1 MNSPRDDNVPFL
13 QSHDFRIT
21 ILTFVES
28 ISNIVKPCQAIVDG
42 DVVTRHGIRNG
53 ERKVEF
59 LLEVEGLKKSFGGVA
74 ALRDGRFQ
82 LRPGSVHALCGGNG
96 AGKST
101 FLKILMGIHKR
112 DAGSIRR
119 RGKDVDYASP
129 AEALAAGI
137 AIIEQELS
145 PIPHMTVAENI
156 YLGREP
162 SARFGGIDFKTM
174 NRNAQ
179 SLLDRLQFNIRATQF
194 MMNLSVAQV
203 QLVEIAK
210 ALSHDAEVIFMD
222 EPTSAIGEKEAQQLF
237 ATIERLK
244 AEGKGVVYVSHRL
257 SEIFQIADSYTA
269 FRDGSYVGSGALAD
283 IDRPGLIRL
292 IVGRELGEE
301 YIKTNVPTATP
312 GLEVAGLTAEGKVN
326 DISFTAHKGEIFG
339 IYGLMG
345 SGRTEIF
352 NCIFGVDAVSS
363 GQIKLAGEPITVR
376 KPAEAMQHGIAFVT
390 EDRKLTGLNLID
402 SVRNNICLAS
412 LPEMSPHFSMDR
424 RAEASASRDMIQRFG
439 IKAAR
444 DSMPVSGLSGGNQQK
459 VVLGKWFLRRP
470 KVLLLDE
477 PTRGVDVGAKREI
490 YRIICD
496 FAAEGGTVIMISSEI
511 DEVLGMSD
519 RILVMRQGRSAGIL
533 KREEA
538 DAQSLVH
545 LST

>member
-1 MNSPRDDNVPFL
+1 MVNC
-13 QSHDFRIT
+13 I
-21 ILTFVES
+21 VEARS
-28 ISNIVKPCQAIVDG
+28 
-42 DVVTRHGIRNG
+42 GIRNAE
-53 ERKVEF
+53 ERVEF

-74 ALRDGRFQ
+74 ALRDGRFR

-162 SARFGGIDFKTM
+162 LARFGGIDFKTM

-179 SLLDRLQFNIRATQF
+179 ALLDRLQFNIRATQF

-257 SEIFQIADSYTA
+257 SEIF
-269 FRDGSYVGSGALAD
+269 
-283 IDRPGLIRL
+283 
-292 IVGRELGEE
+292 
-301 YIKTNVPTATP
+301 
-312 GLEVAGLTAEGKVN
+312 
-326 DISFTAHKGEIFG
+326 
-339 IYGLMG
+339 
-345 SGRTEIF
+345 
-352 NCIFGVDAVSS
+352 
-363 GQIKLAGEPITVR
+363 
-376 KPAEAMQHGIAFVT
+376 
-390 EDRKLTGLNLID
+390 
-402 SVRNNICLAS
+402 
-412 LPEMSPHFSMDR
+412 
-424 RAEASASRDMIQRFG
+424 
-439 IKAAR
+439 
-444 DSMPVSGLSGGNQQK
+444 
-459 VVLGKWFLRRP
+459 
-470 KVLLLDE
+470 
-477 PTRGVDVGAKREI
+477 
-490 YRIICD
+490 
-496 FAAEGGTVIMISSEI
+496 
-511 DEVLGMSD
+511 
-519 RILVMRQGRSAGIL
+519 
-533 KREEA
+533 
-538 DAQSLVH
+538 
-545 LST
+545 

>member
-1 MNSPRDDNVPFL
+1 M
-13 QSHDFRIT
+13 
-21 ILTFVES
+21 
-28 ISNIVKPCQAIVDG
+28 
-42 DVVTRHGIRNG
+42 
-53 ERKVEF
+53 EF

-179 SLLDRLQFNIRATQF
+179 ALLDRLQFNIRATQF

-269 FRDGSYVGSGALAD
+269 FRDGSYVGSGALTD
-283 IDRPGLIRL
+283 IDRPGLIRM
-292 IVGRELGEE
+292 IIGRELGEE

-312 GLEVAGLTAEGKVN
+312 GLEVASLTAEGKVS
-326 DISFTAHKGEIFG
+326 DISFTAYKGEIFG

-363 GQIKLAGEPITVR
+363 GQIKLAGEPVVAR
-376 KPAEAMQHGIAFVT
+376 KPAEAMRHGIAFVT

-424 RAEASASRDMIQRFG
+424 RAEASASQDMIKRFG

-459 VVLGKWFLRRP
+459 VVLGKWFLRKP

-496 FAAEGGTVIMISSEI
+496 FAAAGGTVIMISSEI

>member
-1 MNSPRDDNVPFL
+1 MD
-13 QSHDFRIT
+13 
-21 ILTFVES
+21 
-28 ISNIVKPCQAIVDG
+28 
-42 DVVTRHGIRNG
+42 
-53 ERKVEF
+53 F

-119 RGKDVDYASP
+119 RGKEVDYASP
-129 AEALAAGI
+129 AEALSAGI

-162 SARFGGIDFKTM
+162 SARFGSIDFKSM

-179 SLLDRLQFNIRATQF
+179 ALLERLQFNIRATQF

-237 ATIERLK
+237 STIERLK
-244 AEGKGVVYVSHRL
+244 AEGKGIVYVSHRL

-283 IDRPGLIRL
+283 IDRPGLIRM

-301 YIKTNVPTATP
+301 YIKTNVPTDVP
-312 GLEVAGLTAEGKVN
+312 GLDVSGLRADGKIDN
-326 DISFTAHKGEIFG
+326 ISFVAHKGEIFG

-352 NCIFGVDAVSS
+352 NCIFGLDTAS
-363 GQIKLAGEPITVR
+363 GGELKLGGQPITVR
-376 KPAEAMQHGIAFVT
+376 KPAEAMRHGIAFVT
-390 EDRKLTGLNLID
+390 EDRKLTGLNLTD

-424 RAEASASRDMIQRFG
+424 QAEAAASLDMIKRFG
-439 IKAAR
+439 IKAAH
-444 DSMPVSGLSGGNQQK
+444 DSMSVSGLSGGNQQK
-459 VVLGKWFLRRP
+459 VVLGKWFLRKP

-519 RILVMRQGRSAGIL
+519 RILVMRQGRCAGIL

-538 DAQSLVH
+538 DAQTLVH

>member
-1 MNSPRDDNVPFL
+1 MTSSRDEEGGKN
-13 QSHDFRIT
+13 
-21 ILTFVES
+21 
-28 ISNIVKPCQAIVDG
+28 
-42 DVVTRHGIRNG
+42 
-53 ERKVEF
+53 VEF
-59 LLEVEGLKKSFGGVA
+59 LLEVEGLQKSFGGVA
-74 ALRDGRFQ
+74 ALRDGRLQ
-82 LRPGSVHALCGGNG
+82 LHAGSVHALCGGNG

-101 FLKILMGIHKR
+101 FLKILMGIHAR
-112 DAGSIRR
+112 DGGSIRR
-119 RGKDVDYASP
+119 RGQEVVYSTP
-129 AEALAAGI
+129 AQALAAGI

-145 PIPHMTVAENI
+145 PIPHMSVAENI

-162 SARFGGIDFKTM
+162 AARFGGIDFKTM

-179 SLLDRLQFNIRATQF
+179 ALLDGLGFDIRASQF

-222 EPTSAIGEKEAQQLF
+222 EPTSAIGEKEAQHLF

-244 AEGKGVVYVSHRL
+244 AAGKGIVYVSHRL
-257 SEIFQIADSYTA
+257 SEIFQIADSYTV
-269 FRDGSYVGSGALAD
+269 FRDGSYVGSGGLAD
-283 IDRPGLIRL
+283 IDRPELIRM

-301 YIKTNVPTATP
+301 YIKTNRPTDIT
-312 GLEVAGLTAEGKVN
+312 GFEVQGLTAPAKIEDV
-326 DISFTAHKGEIFG
+326 SFSVRKGEILG

-352 NCIFGVDAVSS
+352 NCLFGLDRPSAGSVKLEGQAIRVARPADAM
-363 GQIKLAGEPITVR
+363 A
-376 KPAEAMQHGIAFVT
+376 HGLAFVT
-390 EDRKLTGLNLID
+390 EDRKLTGLNLSD

-412 LPEMSPHFSMDR
+412 LPEMSPRFAMDR
-424 RAEASASRDMIQRFG
+424 DGEAAASQEMIRRFG

-444 DSMPVSGLSGGNQQK
+444 DSMAVSGLSGGNQQK
-459 VVLGKWFLRRP
+459 VVLGKWFLRKP

-496 FAAEGGTVIMISSEI
+496 FAAEGGTVVMISSEI

-519 RILVMRQGRSAGIL
+519 RILVMRQGRSVGIYR
-533 KREEA
+533 REET

>member
-1 MNSPRDDNVPFL
+1 M
-13 QSHDFRIT
+13 
-21 ILTFVES
+21 EY
-28 ISNIVKPCQAIVDG
+28 
-42 DVVTRHGIRNG
+42 
-53 ERKVEF
+53 
-59 LLEVEGLKKSFGGVA
+59 LLEVGGLQKSFGGVA
-74 ALRDGRFQ
+74 ALRNGRLQ
-82 LRPGSVHALCGGNG
+82 LRQGSVHALCGGNG

-101 FLKILMGIHKR
+101 FLKILMGIHAR
-112 DAGSIRR
+112 DGGFIRR
-119 RGKDVDYASP
+119 RGNEVVYSSP

-162 SARFGGIDFKTM
+162 SGRFGGIDFKTM

-179 SLLDRLQFNIRATQF
+179 ALLDQLEFNIRANQF

-222 EPTSAIGEKEAQQLF
+222 EPTSAIGEKEAQHLF
-237 ATIERLK
+237 SAIERLK
-244 AEGKGVVYVSHRL
+244 AAGKGIVYVSHRL
-257 SEIFQIADSYTA
+257 SEIFQIADSYTV
-269 FRDGSYVGSGALAD
+269 FRDGSYVGSGELD
-283 IDRPGLIRL
+283 QIDRPELIRL

-301 YIKTNVPTATP
+301 YIKTNAPTDVA
-312 GLEVAGLTAEGKVN
+312 GLEVTGLTAPGKID
-326 DISFTAHKGEIFG
+326 DISFTAHKGEILG

-352 NCIFGVDAVSS
+352 NCLFGLDSPS
-363 GQIKLAGEPITVR
+363 TGSIKLDGEPISVSR
-376 KPAEAMQHGIAFVT
+376 PADAMAHGLAFVT
-390 EDRKLTGLNLID
+390 EDRKLTGLNLTD

-412 LPEMSPHFSMDR
+412 LPEMSPNFSMNRRSEMAASQEMIKHFS
-424 RAEASASRDMIQRFG
+424 

-444 DSMPVSGLSGGNQQK
+444 DTMAVSGLSGGNQQK
-459 VVLGKWFLRRP
+459 VVLGKWFLRNP

-496 FAAEGGTVIMISSEI
+496 FAEAGGTVVMISSEI

-519 RILVMRQGRSAGIL
+519 RILVMRQGRSTGIYR
-533 KREEA
+533 REET

>member
-1 MNSPRDDNVPFL
+1 M
-13 QSHDFRIT
+13 
-21 ILTFVES
+21 EY
-28 ISNIVKPCQAIVDG
+28 
-42 DVVTRHGIRNG
+42 
-53 ERKVEF
+53 
-59 LLEVEGLKKSFGGVA
+59 LLDVEGLKKSFGGVA

-82 LRPGSVHALCGGNG
+82 LKAGSVHALCGGNG

-119 RGKDVDYASP
+119 AGKEVDYSSP
-129 AEALAAGI
+129 SEALASGI

-145 PIPHMTVAENI
+145 PVPHMTVAENI

-162 SARFGGIDFKTM
+162 SGRFGGIDFKTM
-174 NRNAQ
+174 NQNAQ
-179 SLLDRLQFNIRATQF
+179 RLLDQLEFKIRANQY
-194 MMNLSVAQV
+194 MMNLSVAQM

-237 ATIERLK
+237 RTIVRLK
-244 AEGKGVVYVSHRL
+244 AAGKGVVYVSHRL
-257 SEIFQIADSYTA
+257 SEIFQIADAYTV
-269 FRDGSYVGSGALAD
+269 FRDGAYVGSGNLD
-283 IDRPGLIRL
+283 EIDRPSLIRM

-301 YIKTNVPTATP
+301 YIKTNVPTEVTGFEVT
-312 GLEVAGLTAEGKVN
+312 GLSAAGKIE
-326 DISFTAHKGEIFG
+326 DISFAARKGEIFG

-352 NCIFGVDAVSS
+352 NCLFGLDKAEK
-363 GQIKLAGEPITVR
+363 GTLQLHGETITVS

-390 EDRKLTGLNLID
+390 EDRKLTGLNLSD
-402 SVRNNICLAS
+402 SVRGNIVLAS
-412 LPEMSPHFSMDR
+412 LPEMSPGFTMQR
-424 RAEASASRDMIQRFG
+424 RDEQAAGSRMIARFD

-444 DSMPVSGLSGGNQQK
+444 DTMSVSGLSGGNQQK
-459 VVLGKWFLRRP
+459 VVLGKWFLRNP

-519 RILVMRQGRSAGIL
+519 RILVMRNGRSAGIY
-533 KREEA
+533 RRDETDAEA
-538 DAQSLVH
+538 LVH

>member
-1 MNSPRDDNVPFL
+1 
-13 QSHDFRIT
+13 
-21 ILTFVES
+21 
-28 ISNIVKPCQAIVDG
+28 VD
-42 DVVTRHGIRNG
+42 
-53 ERKVEF
+53 F

-119 RGKDVDYASP
+119 RGKEVDYASP
-129 AEALAAGI
+129 AEALSAGI

-162 SARFGGIDFKTM
+162 SARFGGIDFKSM

-179 SLLDRLQFNIRATQF
+179 ALLERLQFNIRATQF

-237 ATIERLK
+237 STIERLK
-244 AEGKGVVYVSHRL
+244 AEGKGIVYVSHRL

-283 IDRPGLIRL
+283 IDRPGLIRM

-301 YIKTNVPTATP
+301 YIKTNVPTDVP
-312 GLEVAGLTAEGKVN
+312 GLDVSGLRADGKIDN
-326 DISFTAHKGEIFG
+326 ISFVANKGEIFG

-352 NCIFGVDAVSS
+352 NCIFGLDTAS
-363 GQIKLAGEPITVR
+363 GGELKLGGQPITVR
-376 KPAEAMQHGIAFVT
+376 KPAEAMRHGIAFVT
-390 EDRKLTGLNLID
+390 EDRKLTGLNLTD

-424 RAEASASRDMIQRFG
+424 QAEAAASLDMIKRFG
-439 IKAAR
+439 IKAAH
-444 DSMPVSGLSGGNQQK
+444 DSMSVSGLSGGNQQK
-459 VVLGKWFLRRP
+459 VVLGKWFLRKP

-538 DAQSLVH
+538 DAQTLVH

>member
-1 MNSPRDDNVPFL
+1 M
-13 QSHDFRIT
+13 
-21 ILTFVES
+21 
-28 ISNIVKPCQAIVDG
+28 
-42 DVVTRHGIRNG
+42 
-53 ERKVEF
+53 EF

-82 LRPGSVHALCGGNG
+82 LSPGSVHALCGGNG

-119 RGKDVDYASP
+119 RGKEADYASP

-162 SARFGGIDFKTM
+162 SARFGSIDFKTM

-179 SLLDRLQFNIRATQF
+179 ALLDRLQFNIRATQF

-237 ATIERLK
+237 STIERLK
-244 AEGKGVVYVSHRL
+244 AEGKGIVYVSHRL

-283 IDRPGLIRL
+283 IDRPGLIRM

-301 YIKTNVPTATP
+301 YIKTNVPTELP
-312 GLEVAGLTAEGKVN
+312 GLQVSGLSAAGKVD

-352 NCIFGVDAVSS
+352 NCIFGLDTASA
-363 GQIKLAGEPITVR
+363 GDIKLGGQPIVVR

-390 EDRKLTGLNLID
+390 EDRKLTGLNLTD

-412 LPEMSPHFSMDR
+412 LPEMSPRFAMDR
-424 RAEASASRDMIQRFG
+424 EAEASASLDMIKHFG

-444 DSMPVSGLSGGNQQK
+444 DTMPVSGLSGGNQQK
-459 VVLGKWFLRRP
+459 VVLGKWFLRKP

-533 KREEA
+533 KRGEA